1 MSSPD
6 LPKARRWG
14 SSGIK
19 SVEDTKRWA
28 KAHRGMTGVFM
39 VFDFPILGN
48 ITLRDKMIVKK
59 WLSALIL
66 FGGIEKK

>member
-1 MSSPD
+1 
-6 LPKARRWG
+6 
-14 SSGIK
+14 
-19 SVEDTKRWA
+19 VEDTNRWA
-28 KAHRGMTGVFM
+28 KAHRGMTGVFT

>member
-1 MSSPD
+1 MGILGD
-6 LPKARRWG
+6 KI
-14 SSGIK
+14 SG
-19 SVEDTKRWA
+19 DTNRWA
-28 KAHRGMTGVFM
+28 KAHRGMTGVFT
-39 VFDFPILGN
+39 VFDLPILGN

>member
-1 MSSPD
+1 
-6 LPKARRWG
+6 
-14 SSGIK
+14 
-19 SVEDTKRWA
+19 VEDTNRWP
-28 KAHRGMTGVFM
+28 KAHRGMTGVFTA
-39 VFDFPILGN
+39 FDLPIWGN

>member
-1 MSSPD
+1 VED
-6 LPKARRWG
+6 TNHWAKARR
-14 SSGIK
+14 
-19 SVEDTKRWA
+19 
-28 KAHRGMTGVFM
+28 GMAGVFT
-39 VFDFPILGN
+39 VFDLPILGN

>member
-1 MSSPD
+1 MGILGDKISGGYQTLGLSPSWYDGCITAFD
-6 LPKARRWG
+6 L
-14 SSGIK
+14 
-19 SVEDTKRWA
+19 
-28 KAHRGMTGVFM
+28 
-39 VFDFPILGN
+39 PILGN